1 MKKEMLLWF
10 MLFIPMGSLF
20 AQSLNDKIT
29 TKIER
34 YVEYREG
41 GYHDAFAFSISIT
54 ENIPIRMYAF
64 GIYKASDHTKLDYL
78 EKYTF
83 GLQYGWDLVSNYT
96 CMDDNESIY
105 KSKTNQ
111 WIIEIKYVNT
121 NDGKEYVK
129 NFITPLNSELNQ
141 IQLEEY
147 KGTTGIKNPQFSKR
161 RKGKFYDLY
170 GNTVQKSYKDI
181 IISNGRKYLNRR

>member
-1 MKKEMLLWF
+1 MKKRILLLF
-10 MLFIPMGSLF
+10 MLFISMGALF

-29 TKIER
+29 AKIER

-83 GLQYGWDLVSNYT
+83 GLQYGWYLVSGYT

-105 KSKTNQ
+105 KSNTNQ

-121 NDGKEYVK
+121 NDEKEYVK
-129 NFITPLNSELNQ
+129 NFITPLNSELNR

-147 KGTTGIKNPQFSKR
+147 KGTTGIKNPKFSKR
-161 RKGKFYDLY
+161 REGKFYDLY
-170 GNTVQKSYKDI
+170 GNSIQKNYKGI
-181 IISNGRKYLNRR
+181 IISNGRKYMNKR

>member
-1 MKKEMLLWF
+1 MKKGILLWF
-10 MLFIPMGSLF
+10 MLFMSMGSLF

-29 TKIER
+29 AKIER

-64 GIYKASDHTKLDYL
+64 GIYKASDYTKLDYL

-83 GLQYGWDLVSNYT
+83 GLQYGWDLVSGYT
-96 CMDDNESIY
+96 CMNDNESIY

-147 KGTTGIKNPQFSKR
+147 KGTTGIKNPQFPKR
-161 RKGKFYDLY
+161 REGKFYDLY

>member
-1 MKKEMLLWF
+1 MKKGILLLF
-10 MLFIPMGSLF
+10 MLFISMGSLF

-29 TKIER
+29 AKIER

-83 GLQYGWDLVSNYT
+83 GLQYGWDLVSGYT

-121 NDGKEYVK
+121 NDGKDYVK
-129 NFITPLNSELNQ
+129 NFITPLNSELNR

-147 KGTTGIKNPQFSKR
+147 KEPSNGISNIILSKKKAKLYNIFGNNVPESYKGIVIKEGIKFIKR
-161 RKGKFYDLY
+161 
-170 GNTVQKSYKDI
+170 
-181 IISNGRKYLNRR
+181 

>member
-1 MKKEMLLWF
+1 MKKGILLWF
-10 MLFIPMGSLF
+10 MLFISTGALF

-29 TKIER
+29 AKIER
-34 YVEYREG
+34 YVEYRGG

-83 GLQYGWDLVSNYT
+83 GLQYGWDLVSGYT

-105 KSKTNQ
+105 MSKTNQ

-121 NDGKEYVK
+121 NDEKEYVK
-129 NFITPLNSELNQ
+129 NFITPLNSELNR
-141 IQLEEY
+141 ILLEEY
-147 KGTTGIKNPQFSKR
+147 KGTTGIRNPQFSKKR
-161 RKGKFYDLY
+161 EGNFYDLY
-170 GNTVQKSYKDI
+170 GNTVPKNYKGI
-181 IISNGRKYLNRR
+181 IISNGHKYLNKR

>member
-1 MKKEMLLWF
+1 MKKGILLLF
-10 MLFIPMGSLF
+10 MLFISIGALF

-29 TKIER
+29 AKIER

-83 GLQYGWDLVSNYT
+83 GLQYGWFVVSGYT

-105 KSKTNQ
+105 KSNTNQ

-121 NDGKEYVK
+121 NDEKEYVK
-129 NFITPLNSELNQ
+129 NFITPLNSELNR

-147 KGTTGIKNPQFSKR
+147 KGTTGIKKPKFSER
-161 RKGKFYDLY
+161 REGKFYDLY
-170 GNTVQKSYKDI
+170 GNSIQKSYKGI
-181 IISNGRKYLNRR
+181 IISNGRKYMNKR

>member
-83 GLQYGWDLVSNYT
+83 GLQNGWDLVSNYK
-96 CMDDNESIY
+96 CMHENESIY
-105 KSKTNQ
+105 KS
-111 WIIEIKYVNT
+111 
-121 NDGKEYVK
+121 
-129 NFITPLNSELNQ
+129 
-141 IQLEEY
+141 
-147 KGTTGIKNPQFSKR
+147 
-161 RKGKFYDLY
+161 
-170 GNTVQKSYKDI
+170 
-181 IISNGRKYLNRR
+181 YLL

>member
-1 MKKEMLLWF
+1 MKKGILLLF
-10 MLFIPMGSLF
+10 MLFISMGALF

-29 TKIER
+29 AKIER

-83 GLQYGWDLVSNYT
+83 GLQYGCVLVSGYT

-105 KSKTNQ
+105 KSNTNQ

-121 NDGKEYVK
+121 NDKKEYVK
-129 NFITPLNSELNQ
+129 NFITPLNSELNR

-147 KGTTGIKNPQFSKR
+147 KGTTGIKNPKFSKR
-161 RKGKFYDLY
+161 REGKFYDLY
-170 GNTVQKSYKDI
+170 GNSIQKSYKGI
-181 IISNGRKYLNRR
+181 IISNGRKYMNKR

>member
-1 MKKEMLLWF
+1 MKKGILLWF
-10 MLFIPMGSLF
+10 MLFMSMGSLF

-29 TKIER
+29 MKIER

-83 GLQYGWDLVSNYT
+83 GLQYGWDLVSGYT

-129 NFITPLNSELNQ
+129 NFITPLNSELNR

-147 KGTTGIKNPQFSKR
+147 KEPSNGISNIILTKKKAKLYNIFGNNIPESYKGIVIKKGIKFIKR
-161 RKGKFYDLY
+161 
-170 GNTVQKSYKDI
+170 
-181 IISNGRKYLNRR
+181 

>member
-1 MKKEMLLWF
+1 MLLWF

-41 GYHDAFAFSISIT
+41 GYHDAFAFSISII

-161 RKGKFYDLY
+161 REDKFYDLY
-170 GNTVQKSYKDI
+170 GNTVQKSYKGI
-181 IISNGRKYLNRR
+181 IISNGRKYLNRQ

>member
-20 AQSLNDKIT
+20 AQNLNDKIT
-29 TKIER
+29 AKIER

-83 GLQYGWDLVSNYT
+83 GLQYGWDLVSGYT

-161 RKGKFYDLY
+161 REGKFYDLY
-170 GNTVQKSYKDI
+170 GNTVQKSYKGI
-181 IISNGRKYLNRR
+181 IISNGRKYLNRQ